1 VQILASREAM
11 LKKLKELLAE
21 QTELQKKN
29 RLLEVWII
37 KHMRK
42 VRFKQ
47 FSKFYVHLIQFL
59 FCTTINCK
67 FYFFIGLIDYD

>member
-1 VQILASREAM
+1 VQIFASREAM

-47 FSKFYVHLIQFL
+47 FSKFYTSNSISILHYNQLQVLFL
-59 FCTTINCK
+59 
-67 FYFFIGLIDYD
+67 YGLA

>member
-1 VQILASREAM
+1 M

-21 QTELQKKN
+21 QTELQRKN

-47 FSKFYVHLIQFL
+47 FNKFYIHLIF
-59 FCTTINCK
+59 N
-67 FYFFIGLIDYD
+67 FYFALQSTASFISLSG

>member
-1 VQILASREAM
+1 M

-21 QTELQKKN
+21 QTELRRKN

-42 VRFKQ
+42 VRCLVNFIYI
-47 FSKFYVHLIQFL
+47 KF
-59 FCTTINCK
+59 N
-67 FYFFIGLIDYD
+67 FYFALQSIASFICFFIVLIDCN